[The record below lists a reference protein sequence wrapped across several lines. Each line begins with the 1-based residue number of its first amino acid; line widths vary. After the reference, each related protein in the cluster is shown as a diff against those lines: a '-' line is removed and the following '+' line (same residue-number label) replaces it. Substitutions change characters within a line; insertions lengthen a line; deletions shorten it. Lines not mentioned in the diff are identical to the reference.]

1 MAARAWKNRILTPLQ
16 FLLSIALFAEA
27 AVILG
32 VAAFPALKLF
42 QWAQGLPLGGNLR
55 LLVLGVALGAGFGQL
70 KAAVLTTVVSGTLLL
85 ALDLAKGSS
94 ALHHA
99 SGAAVLLKLGL
110 LGLGNLFPQSRLA
123 WYLAATAVASVGS
136 HMPGTWRH
144 FSLLDWKVVSPD

>member
-1 MAARAWKNRILTPLQ
+1 LKASSDNRSPRRLAWARPVQVTLRTLHIMAM
-16 FLLSIALFAEA
+16 
-27 AVILG
+27 G
-32 VAAFPALKLF
+32 
-42 QWAQGLPLGGNLR
+42 
-55 LLVLGVALGAGFGQL
+55 LVLGGVALGAGYGQL

-99 SGAAVLLKLGL
+99 SGGAVLLKLGL